1 MCNKYMY
8 QTLMFWSVFFV
19 FSRESASSADENS
32 CSGIPSPMKK
42 KTKYQIPSDDHT
54 YVRQK
59 SSLLSDSSEHSQSQ
73 GQSQEGV
80 TLTSPST
87 SATPA
92 SMVTTLELH
101 SEQTSSQQETLTTT
115 KCPEQVIDQ
124 NKMDHREE
132 PPAVNTSELKH
143 DVTDDVTVKKEP
155 EKIDTAEAEQKAV
168 AMDTNTE
175 AAVTEDNKDKLEI
188 SRGELVGDKEGD
200 ANKPEY
206 MASEVKGDDQAEEK
220 GDKSGK

>member
-1 MCNKYMY
+1 
-8 QTLMFWSVFFV
+8 
-19 FSRESASSADENS
+19 
-32 CSGIPSPMKK
+32 MKK

-80 TLTSPST
+80 TLTST
-87 SATPA
+87 SAPATPA

-132 PPAVNTSELKH
+132 LTAAKTSELKH
-143 DVTDDVTVKKEP
+143 DDVTDDVTVKKEP
-155 EKIDTAEAEQKAV
+155 EKVDTAEAEQKAV
-168 AMDTNTE
+168 AMDTNT
-175 AAVTEDNKDKLEI
+175 AVTEDNKDKLEI
-188 SRGELVGDKEGD
+188 SGSELVGDKEGD
-200 ANKPEY
+200 ANKPKDI
-206 MASEVKGDDQAEEK
+206 ATEVEGGDQVEEK

>member
-1 MCNKYMY
+1 MCWFIY
-8 QTLMFWSVFFV
+8 FSV

-80 TLTSPST
+80 TLTST
-87 SATPA
+87 SAPATPA

-124 NKMDHREE
+124 NKTDHREE
-132 PPAVNTSELKH
+132 LTAVNTSELKH
-143 DVTDDVTVKKEP
+143 DVVTDDVTVKKEP
-155 EKIDTAEAEQKAV
+155 EKVDTAEAEQKSV

-175 AAVTEDNKDKLEI
+175 AAVTEDNKEKLGI
-188 SRGELVGDKEGD
+188 SGSELVGDKEGD
-200 ANKPEY
+200 ANKPKDI
-206 MASEVKGDDQAEEK
+206 ATEVKGCDQEEEK